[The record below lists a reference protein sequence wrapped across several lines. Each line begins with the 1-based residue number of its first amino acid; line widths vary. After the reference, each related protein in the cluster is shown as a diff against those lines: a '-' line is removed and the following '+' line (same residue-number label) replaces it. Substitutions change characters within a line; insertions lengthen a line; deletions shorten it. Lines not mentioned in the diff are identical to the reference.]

1 MVEMVVATEE
11 AVEAAVVTAVAAAG
25 IVAEVGDMAAGEG
38 EVAVVGMA
46 VEGEEVVV
54 MVVGEEAEM
63 ASTATLGARCRQSIG
78 GA

>member
-1 MVEMVVATEE
+1 M
-11 AVEAAVVTAVAAAG
+11 EAAVVVVTDEEG
-25 IVAEVGDMAAGEG
+25 EVVTVVVEGDMVAVDG

-46 VEGEEVVV
+46 VEGEEVMV
-54 MVVGEEAEM
+54 MVVGEGAEM

>member
-1 MVEMVVATEE
+1 V
-11 AVEAAVVTAVAAAG
+11 
-25 IVAEVGDMAAGEG
+25 
-38 EVAVVGMA
+38 

>member
-1 MVEMVVATEE
+1 MLPLSLLRTAQNHPMLVELKN
-11 AVEAAVVTAVAAAG
+11 
-25 IVAEVGDMAAGEG
+25 GETYQS
-38 EVAVVGMA
+38 